1 MSRTRFVASLLLSAA
16 LHAVLGLLLWFDVVG
31 TGGGFGIGSGPGF
44 GIGQGGGMGLGK
56 GHKRQIFAL
65 KDVRAEPARPRRGRI
80 EDRLAA
86 VSDLA
91 PAAPSTISLVGDL
104 PVAAAKPVALPP
116 PSAAPRSDVAA
127 KGTSG
132 AVVVGG
138 LGGAGGG
145 GGFGVS
151 LGGAFGR
158 YVSGLREKG
167 LDIVFIVDGTA
178 SMGDVIA
185 LVRRDLASLVDT
197 IGGMVPVARI
207 GFVVYRDRKDDVPIE
222 IAPLTAS
229 RTKLA
234 AFLAGVRAE
243 GGGDWPESLNLGLEA
258 ALEKMKWRP
267 NAKRILVFV
276 ASSPPHDDERAA
288 TIAIARQVHDEGGAV
303 SAIDLSR
310 SMHEEF
316 AQKWARSTFGRDATR
331 EELETMPAFYDE
343 VRGEFSAIVGAGGGE
358 LVQFHQ
364 NDRLVEHMLVLAFG
378 TRWKKEVEQLARLPR
393 PAD

>member
-1 MSRTRFVASLLLSAA
+1 
-16 LHAVLGLLLWFDVVG
+16 
-31 TGGGFGIGSGPGF
+31 
-44 GIGQGGGMGLGK
+44 
-56 GHKRQIFAL
+56 
-65 KDVRAEPARPRRGRI
+65 
-80 EDRLAA
+80 
-86 VSDLA
+86 
-91 PAAPSTISLVGDL
+91 
-104 PVAAAKPVALPP
+104 
-116 PSAAPRSDVAA
+116 
-127 KGTSG
+127 
-132 AVVVGG
+132 
-138 LGGAGGG
+138 
-145 GGFGVS
+145 
-151 LGGAFGR
+151 
-158 YVSGLREKG
+158 
-167 LDIVFIVDGTA
+167 
-178 SMGDVIA
+178 
-185 LVRRDLASLVDT
+185 
-197 IGGMVPVARI
+197 
-207 GFVVYRDRKDDVPIE
+207 
-222 IAPLTAS
+222 
-229 RTKLA
+229 
-234 AFLAGVRAE
+234 
-243 GGGDWPESLNLGLEA
+243 LGLEA

-364 NDRLVEHMLVLAFG
+364 NDRLVEYMLVLAFG